1 MRPSVQGV
9 TPGELLRLAA
19 SVDQVSAHVLGDALA
34 EAAAGA
40 GLRLTLPS
48 QVHELPGQGIGGV
61 VGDRPVAVGSPT
73 FLRSVGVPGDEIAA
87 AVTLGGRG

>member
-48 QVHELPGQGIGGV
+48 QAGRRSLSIARQSVIAGMGLAPGAPPR
-61 VGDRPVAVGSPT
+61 RPSP
-73 FLRSVGVPGDEIAA
+73 FAA
-87 AVTLGGRG
+87 STAST